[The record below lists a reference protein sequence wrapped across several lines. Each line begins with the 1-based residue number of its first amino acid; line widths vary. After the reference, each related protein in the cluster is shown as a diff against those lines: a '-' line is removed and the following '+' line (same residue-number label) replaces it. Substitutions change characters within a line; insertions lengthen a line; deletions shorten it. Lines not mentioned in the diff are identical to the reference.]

1 MMFPV
6 FNQPKKSKMKN
17 MFTLWILLIM
27 TISGYAQTTI
37 NCEEQLLQV
46 LNKVKAENDLSGLY
60 SQVNTLKRLSVLC
73 PGEWLPDYYIA
84 YFDLKLVLS
93 KATDKPADLLQEAT
107 EKLAVLKGNPKANA
121 SEVCTLEGYYYY
133 AMIAQDPAVNGQ
145 KYYREVVAGYE
156 KAIRLDPSNPRP
168 QLQLAIFQNR
178 MAAFMKQTD
187 GGFCDKLQQL
197 EQTFRDFKPASAAAP
212 GWGLPE
218 LLYVRQNNCH

>member
-1 MMFPV
+1 M
-6 FNQPKKSKMKN
+6 KK
-17 MFTLWILLIM
+17 MFTLWFFLTM
-27 TISGYAQTTI
+27 MMSGYAQTTI
-37 NCEEQLLQV
+37 NCEEQLQLV
-46 LNKVKAENDLSGLY
+46 LNKVKEEKGMSGVY
-60 SQVNTLKRLSVLC
+60 NHVNTLKRLSGLC

-84 YFDLKLVLS
+84 YFDLQLVLS
-93 KATDKPADLLQEAT
+93 KATDRPADLLQEAA
-107 EKLAVLKGNPKANA
+107 EKLAVLKSNAKANA
-121 SEVCTLEGYYYY
+121 SEVYTLEGYYYY

-145 KYYREVVAGYE
+145 KYFREVVAGYE

-187 GGFCDKLQQL
+187 NGFCDKLQQL
-197 EQTFRDFKPASAAAP
+197 EQTFRDFKPASAVAP